1 MATSIKFIDENSI
14 RVFSDTTYDSE
25 IDLGDSED
33 QDDDEENSENSEIE
47 SVQEGKGNNTETSKN
62 KKNKRSYRWRYT
74 NNQPLSTNTEHTEQ
88 ITPEV
93 DEVKTPLE
101 YFKDFFDDDMISLI
115 ADQTNLYSAQNDI
128 AKGSIATNSEE
139 I

>member
-47 SVQEGKGNNTETSKN
+47 SVQEGKGNNTETTKN

-74 NNQPLSTNTEHTEQ
+74 NNQPLSTNTEHTVQ

-93 DEVKTPLE
+93 DEVKIFLM
-101 YFKDFFDDDMISLI
+101 MI
-115 ADQTNLYSAQNDI
+115 
-128 AKGSIATNSEE
+128 
-139 I
+139 